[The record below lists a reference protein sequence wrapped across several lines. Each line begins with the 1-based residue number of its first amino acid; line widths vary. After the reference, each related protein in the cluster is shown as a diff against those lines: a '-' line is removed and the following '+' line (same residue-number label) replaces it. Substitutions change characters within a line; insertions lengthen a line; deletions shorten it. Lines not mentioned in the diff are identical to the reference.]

1 MPKTFTAPFIQKQ
14 RTEIAVC
21 TAAVGSL
28 QTDAPTNTVLL
39 CNAGA
44 DDSII
49 TNLSAIPR
57 TSISATSLL
66 LFISK
71 DGGTTKRLIDSE
83 VMPAYSVGTTTA
95 IPETMFAR
103 YSEMTPLRLGAG
115 ESLWVGLQ
123 VTPSTGGIVFKAE
136 IGDF

>member
-21 TAAVGSL
+21 TAATGNYN
-28 QTDAPTNTVLL
+28 TDAPTNVVLL

-57 TSISATSLL
+57 NTVSQTSLM

-83 VMPAYSVGTTTA
+83 VMQSYSWNTTTA
-95 IPETMFAR
+95 VPETMFAR
-103 YSEMTPLRLGAG
+103 YTEMTPLRLGAG
-115 ESLWVGLQ
+115 ESLWVGVQ
-123 VTPSTGGIVFKAE
+123 VAPNTGGIVFKAE